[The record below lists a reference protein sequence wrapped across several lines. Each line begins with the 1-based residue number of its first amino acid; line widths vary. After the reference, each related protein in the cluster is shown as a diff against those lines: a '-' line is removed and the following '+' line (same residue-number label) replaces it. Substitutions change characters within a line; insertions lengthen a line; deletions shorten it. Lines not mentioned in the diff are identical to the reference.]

1 MNNIELRQ
9 LDIKDKY
16 EDGNLAATIST
27 KHLNDCPNNYLNNYL
42 NMFINL
48 LIQIIKLITSTGE
61 EVCRNISVAIIRF
74 DLVARGIC
82 SIRGL
87 MRQRVL

>member
-9 LDIKDKY
+9 LDTEDKY

-27 KHLNDCPNNYLNNYL
+27 KHLNDCPNNYF

-48 LIQIIKLITSTGE
+48 LIKIIKLITSTGE
-61 EVCRNISVAIIRF
+61 EVCHNISVAIIRF

-82 SIRGL
+82 GIQGSMG
-87 MRQRVL
+87 QRVL

>member
-9 LDIKDKY
+9 LDTEDKY
-16 EDGNLAATIST
+16 EGGNLAATIST
-27 KHLNDCPNNYLNNYL
+27 KHLNDCPNNYLN
-42 NMFINL
+42 MFINL
-48 LIQIIKLITSTGE
+48 LIKIIKLITSTGE

-82 SIRGL
+82 GIRGS
-87 MRQRVL
+87 MGQRVL